1 MKDEIGQ
8 VHDVEIRG
16 LGLKNEMMMTGAE
29 TMGEKRRGNKDREE
43 KRSGVEGRGERR
55 EERGDRYR
63 RCGR

>member
-8 VHDVEIRG
+8 VHDVEVRG

-43 KRSGVEGRGERR
+43 KRREEKRREEKRRGVEGRGERR
-55 EERGDRYR
+55 
-63 RCGR
+63 